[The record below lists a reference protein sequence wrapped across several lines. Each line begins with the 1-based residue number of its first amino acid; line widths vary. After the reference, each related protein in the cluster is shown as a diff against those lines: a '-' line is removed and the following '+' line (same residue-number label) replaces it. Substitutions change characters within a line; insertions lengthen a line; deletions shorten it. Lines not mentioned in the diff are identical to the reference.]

1 MATGDNVLLEFEL
14 LFRRCHSST
23 FCKKIGIDCAASRH
37 YTAPMNETV
46 ASLENAVEQLGRDDL
61 AVFREW
67 FSSFEA
73 AEWDAQIERD
83 ISAGKLDKLAAEGI
97 EEFVTG
103 RTRSL

>member
-1 MATGDNVLLEFEL
+1 
-14 LFRRCHSST
+14 
-23 FCKKIGIDCAASRH
+23 
-37 YTAPMNETV
+37 MNETV
-46 ASLENAVEQLGRDDL
+46 ASIENAVEQLGRDDL
-61 AVFREW
+61 AVLREW

-97 EEFVTG
+97 EEFVAG

>member
-1 MATGDNVLLEFEL
+1 MAY
-14 LFRRCHSST
+14 T
-23 FCKKIGIDCAASRH
+23 FCKKIGIDCTASRR
-37 YTAPMNETV
+37 YTTLMNETV

-83 ISAGKLDKLAAEGI
+83 ISAGKLDKLAAEGMLI
-97 EEFVTG
+97 H
-103 RTRSL
+103 R

>member
-1 MATGDNVLLEFEL
+1 
-14 LFRRCHSST
+14 
-23 FCKKIGIDCAASRH
+23 
-37 YTAPMNETV
+37 MNETV

-83 ISAGKLDKLAAEGI
+83 ISASK
-97 EEFVTG
+97 VS
-103 RTRSL
+103 RTRISSF